1 MEEIAVIGAACSIA
15 STDHGSEQGPSAI
28 QQSPLV
34 NALDINLAWDHIIF
48 SRGKERKLEAM
59 ESVIR
64 YSTHIAKRT
73 AKAVER
79 QEHFLTIG
87 GDHSCAIGTW
97 SGAAHQLRT
106 KGDLGLLWIDA
117 HIDAHTPCTSDTG
130 NIHGM
135 PVAHLLGQGE
145 ERLRHLLDDQNK
157 IKPEN
162 IALIG
167 IRSFEPPEQE
177 LVERLGVRVYYIE
190 EVKQRGIKTVLNEAY
205 QHISQHTA
213 AYGISIDVDGFDPEF
228 APAVHTTV
236 PGGINAPQFIEALTA
251 LPKNNLIGAEI
262 AEFNPILDKNQ
273 ITEQLV
279 ADLIQALYGAPQVKK
294 PIPVNAS
301 EKHCCTVD

>member
-1 MEEIAVIGAACSIA
+1 MKEIAVIGAACSIA
-15 STDHGSEQGPSAI
+15 STDQGSEQAPNFI
-28 QQSPLV
+28 QQSSLV

-48 SRGKERKLEAM
+48 SRGQQRQLDAM
-59 ESVIR
+59 DSVVR

-73 AKAVER
+73 AKAIVREER
-79 QEHFLTIG
+79 FLTIG

-97 SGAAHQLRT
+97 SGAAHQLRA

-145 ERLRHLLDDQNK
+145 ERLCHLLDNQNK
-157 IKPEN
+157 IKPEH

-167 IRSFEPPEQE
+167 IRSFEPPERE

-190 EVKQRGIKTVLNEAY
+190 EVLQRGIDVVLKEAHE
-205 QHISQHTA
+205 HISKNTA
-213 AYGISIDVDGFDPEF
+213 AYGISIDIDGFDPTF

-236 PGGINAPQFIEALTA
+236 PSGINPQEFIAALA
-251 LPKNNLIGAEI
+251 ELPKDKLIGAEI
-262 AEFNPILDKNQ
+262 AEFSPKLDKDQ
-273 ITEQLV
+273 LTEKLI
-279 ADLIQALYGAPQVKK
+279 ADLIQTLFGAPLAKK
-294 PIPVNAS
+294 SMAANEAAELV
-301 EKHCCTVD
+301 V

>member
-15 STDHGSEQGPSAI
+15 STDHGSEQAPSVI

-34 NALDINLAWDHIIF
+34 NALDIDLAWDHIIF
-48 SRGKERKLEAM
+48 SRGKGRQLEAM

-64 YSTHIAKRT
+64 YSTNIAKRT
-73 AKAVER
+73 AKAIKR
-79 QEHFLTIG
+79 QERFLTIG

-97 SGAAHQLRT
+97 SGAAHQLRD

-117 HIDAHTPCTSDTG
+117 HIDAHTPCSSDTG

-145 ERLRHLLDDQNK
+145 DRLCQLLDNQNK

-167 IRSFEPPEQE
+167 IRSYEPAERE

-190 EVKQRGIKTVLNEAY
+190 EVLERGIDVVLNEAY
-205 QHISQHTA
+205 QLISENTA
-213 AYGISIDVDGFDPEF
+213 AYGISIDIDGFDPEF

-236 PGGINAPQFIEALTA
+236 PGGIDPQQFIQALA
-251 LPKNNLIGAEI
+251 SMPKDKMIGAEI
-262 AEFNPILDKNQ
+262 AEFNPILDKDQ
-273 ITEQLV
+273 ITEKLIAELIDTLFGATLAKKSMAANANSHLV
-279 ADLIQALYGAPQVKK
+279 
-294 PIPVNAS
+294 
-301 EKHCCTVD
+301 